1 ILEYAYEN
9 NTIKTISKAGTNIQT
24 INVKNANQDT
34 KKLNAILA
42 NDVTA
47 VVKVESEVNNI
58 EPQIQIN
65 KNLKAPIEKGEIV
78 GTVTYEVEGKTY
90 TANLVAE
97 NKVEKSKV
105 GLTFTLIFI

>member
-1 ILEYAYEN
+1 MASDL
-9 NTIKTISKAGTNIQT
+9 
-24 INVKNANQDT
+24 
-34 KKLNAILA
+34 
-42 NDVTA
+42 
-47 VVKVESEVNNI
+47 KVESEVNNI

-105 GLTFTLIFI
+105 GLTFTLIFIGLVIIFGSLRIIGIYKRTKTLKKIKEITK